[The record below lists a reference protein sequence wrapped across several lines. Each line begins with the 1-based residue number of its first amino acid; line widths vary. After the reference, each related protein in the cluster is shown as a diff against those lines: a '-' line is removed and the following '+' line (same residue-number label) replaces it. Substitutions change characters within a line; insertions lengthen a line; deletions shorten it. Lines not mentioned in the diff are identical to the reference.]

1 MDFNGLIRYKN
12 MWIEIV
18 FIINKDRLYLNF
30 IETEIENP
38 VYSINIHEDPVRK
51 LYALLNV

>member
-1 MDFNGLIRYKN
+1 MDYNGLNRYKN
-12 MWIEIV
+12 MVIEID
-18 FIINKDRLYLNF
+18 FIIIKDRLYLNF
-30 IETEIENP
+30 IETEIEKP